1 MLGYTETDVEEM
13 KTALEYAM
21 QDANDSGEEK
31 QYDELMK
38 VFDFL
43 DGLLMEGHI

>member
-13 KTALEYAM
+13 KTALEYANYNNE
-21 QDANDSGEEK
+21 QK
-31 QYDELMK
+31 QYAELMK

>member
-21 QDANDSGEEK
+21 QDANYNNEQK
-31 QYDELMK
+31 QYAELMK